1 MLVTA
6 VAFSDLVLG
15 LHIAAALVGFGAVF
29 VYPLLFSFAGRR
41 DPHVMPF
48 LLRSR
53 QQVGRYLVN
62 PGLLLVV
69 LGGIY
74 LATDEHQWS
83 HFYVGWGII
92 AALVIGAIEG
102 AVVIPRSNRLA
113 AVAERDLS
121 STAVAAGGQRVSAQ
135 WSVEY
140 TRGWRVLWL
149 SGVLVELIVVI
160 TVFLMAT
167 HAG

>member
-15 LHIAAALVGFGAVF
+15 VHIAAALVAFGTVF
-29 VYPLLFSFAGRR
+29 VYPLLFSFAARR
-41 DPHVMPF
+41 DPHATPF

-69 LGGIY
+69 LAGIY

-92 AALVIGAIEG
+92 AAILIGAIEG
-102 AVVIPRSNRLA
+102 GVVIPRSNRLA
-113 AVAERDLS
+113 AIAERDLS
-121 STAVAAGGQRVSAQ
+121 STAVPAGGQRVSAQ
-135 WSVEY
+135 WSTEY
-140 TRGWRVLWL
+140 TRGSRVLWL
-149 SGVLVELIVVI
+149 AGVLAEAIVIV
-160 TVFLMAT
+160 TVFVMAA